1 MTTTPSDAAGALA
14 TSGAASPP
22 ACPQCRR
29 PMQIRVVEPLMFA
42 RDVDDMT
49 YRCEAC
55 GTESKRAIKRK

>member
-1 MTTTPSDAAGALA
+1 MTTMSSDTNHA
-14 TSGAASPP
+14 PP
-22 ACPQCRR
+22 RAVAPPVCPQCQSAMRLR
-29 PMQIRVVEPLMFA
+29 TVEPVMFA